1 MKPLLV
7 ALLFSLV
14 HIASSAQES
23 EFKFR
28 NDNRPA
34 FTKSVIDGADVPP
47 DDYKKP
53 EGFIY

>member
-7 ALLFSLV
+7 AFLFSLV
-14 HIASSAQES
+14 PIASSAQES

-34 FTKSVIDGADVPP
+34 FTKSVIAGADVPP
-47 DDYKKP
+47 DDYKKR